1 MEILEAYD
9 LTGSYRDAAELAGCD
24 HHTVARYVTAR
35 QAGGLAPSP
44 LARDQLIDPHLAKLE
59 EWVER
64 SHGKLRADIAHD
76 KLVALG
82 YRGSER
88 TTRRA
93 VATVKQAFKAGRR
106 RVHRPWVPEPG
117 MWLQWDYGTGPL
129 VAGRATWLCCAWLAW
144 SRYRVVLPILDKT
157 LPTVIACIDT
167 TLRRFGGVPTY
178 GLSDNEKTVT
188 LEHVAGIAVRNP
200 DMVAAARH
208 YGLTI
213 ATCVPADP
221 QSKGGSEAAVRI
233 AKADLVPTGA
243 NLLGAYSSLGALER
257 ACEGFCEQV
266 NTRPHRVTRRA
277 PVEALGEEQARLH
290 PLPAHPFTAAFGQ
303 TRAVGQTTPMVAF
316 EGGSYSVPH
325 TLAGQTVWVRA
336 HGEEV
341 VVVHVGGQGPVE
353 VARHRVTTPGSPRVD
368 EGHFPPAPEGALGRV
383 PRARSAA
390 EAEFLAIGEGAATW
404 LVEAGAAGAGRVR
417 VKMAEA
423 VALAKLHG
431 AARVNWALGHAAVY
445 GRFAERDLPA
455 ILAHQAAATPGAARH
470 ASQGHTLQAGT
481 AAWEGFG
488 R

>member
-1 MEILEAYD
+1 MQILEAFD
-9 LTGSYRDAAELAGCD
+9 LTGSLRDAGELAGCD
-24 HHTVARYVTAR
+24 HHTVARYVAAR
-35 QAGGLAPSP
+35 DNGGLARGR
-44 LARDQLIDPHLAKLE
+44 LARDQLIDPYLAKLE

-64 SHGKLRADIAHD
+64 SRGKLRADVAHD

-93 VATVKQAFKAGRR
+93 VAAAKQVFTAGHR

-117 MWLQWDYGTGPL
+117 MWFQWDYGTGPL
-129 VAGRATWLCCAWLAW
+129 VVGRATQLFCAWLAW

-157 LPTVIACIDT
+157 LPTVIGCIDQA
-167 TLRRFGGVPTY
+167 LRRFGGAPTY
-178 GLSDNEKTVT
+178 GLTDNEKTVT

-200 DMVAAARH
+200 DMVAAAGH

-221 QSKGGSEAAVRI
+221 QSKGGSEATVRI
-233 AKADLVPTGA
+233 AKADLVPTDA
-243 NLLGAYSSLGALER
+243 NLLGAYPSLGALER
-257 ACEGFCEQV
+257 ACEAFCEQV
-266 NTRPHRVTRRA
+266 NARPHRVTRRA

-290 PLPAHPFTAAFGQ
+290 PLPAHPFTLAFGE
-303 TRAVGQTTPMVAF
+303 TRTVGQTTPMIAF
-316 EGGSYSVPH
+316 QGGSYSVPH
-325 TLAGQTVWVRA
+325 VLVGQTVWVRA

-341 VVVHVGGQGPVE
+341 VVVHVGAQGPVE
-353 VARHRVTTPGSPRVD
+353 VARHPVTTPGSPRVD
-368 EGHFPPAPEGALGRV
+368 EGHFPPAPEGALGRI
-383 PRARSAA
+383 PRAQSAA

-404 LVEAGAAGAGRVR
+404 LTEAGAAGTSRVR

-431 AARVNWALGHAAVY
+431 TAPVSWALGHAAVY
-445 GRFAERDLPA
+445 GRFAEQDLA
-455 ILAHQAAATPGAARH
+455 LILAHQAAAAPGTARH
-470 ASQGHTLQAGT
+470 AGEDYTLQAGT
-481 AAWEGFG
+481 AAWKGFG

>member
-1 MEILEAYD
+1 
-9 LTGSYRDAAELAGCD
+9 
-24 HHTVARYVTAR
+24 
-35 QAGGLAPSP
+35 
-44 LARDQLIDPHLAKLE
+44 
-59 EWVER
+59 VER

-76 KLVALG
+76 KLGALG
-82 YRGSER
+82 YQGSER

-93 VATVKQAFKAGRR
+93 VATVKQAFNAGRR

-117 MWLQWDYGTGPL
+117 MWFQWDYGAGPS

-144 SRYRVVLPILDKT
+144 SRYRVVLPIVDKA

-167 TLRRFGGVPTY
+167 TLRRFGGAPTY

-200 DMVAAARH
+200 EMVAAARH

-243 NLLGAYSSLGALER
+243 NLLAEYASLGVLER

-277 PVEALGEEQARLH
+277 PGEALGEERTRLH
-290 PLPAHPFTAAFGQ
+290 PLPAHPFTSAFGQ
-303 TRAVGQTTPMVAF
+303 TRVVGQTTPMVEF
-316 EGGSYSVPH
+316 QTGSYSVPH
-325 TLAGQTVWVRA
+325 TLAGQRVWVRA

-341 VVVHVGGQGPVE
+341 VVVHLGERGPVE
-353 VARHRVTTPGSPRVD
+353 VARHLVTTPGSPRVD
-368 EGHFPPAPEGALGRV
+368 QGHFPPAPEGALGRV
-383 PRARSAA
+383 PRAHSAA
-390 EAEFLAIGEGAATW
+390 EVEFLAIGEGAATW
-404 LVEAGAAGAGRVR
+404 LVEAGAAGASRVR
-417 VKMAEA
+417 IKMAEA

-431 AARVNWALGHAAVY
+431 VARVNWALGHAAVY

-455 ILAHQAAATPGAARH
+455 ILAHRAAATPGAARH
-470 ASQGHTLQAGT
+470 AGEGHTLQAGT
-481 AAWEGFG
+481 ATWEGFG